1 MQPGARAPSD
11 VGPVH
16 ADFVKPGI
24 IFGYRAVCDYGSF
37 SDGLETKAAT
47 RGYERSS
54 SPRTIKNL
62 ALVGHIYNFGR
73 STQACMLELRHKDGE
88 EAGHWIQ
95 RQKDMLR
102 NKMRRTGLNAPSRM
116 LLWARVSDIDTYW
129 DEFKRQLGGWG
140 GRLPIDGTEPLVTQQ
155 LVVGDAYYTV
165 ENMGVSEFGTWCNAL
180 ISKLLE
186 PGQEE
191 QQPPVSLEF

>member
-37 SDGLETKAAT
+37 SDGL
-47 RGYERSS
+47 
-54 SPRTIKNL
+54 
-62 ALVGHIYNFGR
+62 GHIYNFGR
-73 STQACMLELRHKDGE
+73 STQACMLELRHKPGE

-95 RQKDMLR
+95 RQKDMLK

-116 LLWARVSDIDTYW
+116 LLWARVSDIEKYW

-140 GRLPIDGTEPLVTQQ
+140 GRLPVEGTEPLVTQQ
-155 LVVGDAYYTV
+155 LVLGDQYYTV

-180 ISKLLE
+180 ITKLLE
-186 PGQEE
+186 PEQEE